1 MLGRMTPR
9 KRTPAED
16 PATRAGR
23 ASDGSRLPA
32 TDHPTGLVP
41 PGAHVFGDPAA
52 PVTIVEFGDFECPY
66 CHDAA
71 PVLRAAVEESDG
83 EVRLVFRH
91 FPLFEVHPYALTAA
105 LAAEAAG
112 VQGRFWEM
120 HDLLFAHQDRL
131 DDVGLAH
138 WAGKAGVDGT
148 SVVGD
153 AAQRYGDAVERD
165 YLAGTALGVRGTPTL
180 FVDGERYRGRV
191 TPEGVRAA
199 VEAARAPAGQVGGP
213 PPGQG
218 A

>member
-1 MLGRMTPR
+1 MTS
-9 KRTPAED
+9 PAERPD
-16 PATRAGR
+16 PTTRPGA
-23 ASDGSRLPA
+23 A
-32 TDHPTGLVP
+32 LVP
-41 PGAHVFGDPAA
+41 PDAHVFGALDALDA
-52 PVTIVEFGDFECPY
+52 LVTIVEFGDFECPY

-71 PVLRAAVEESDG
+71 PVLRTVVEESG
-83 EVRLVFRH
+83 GQVRLVFRH

-112 VQGRFWEM
+112 AQGRFWEM

-138 WAGKAGVDGT
+138 WAQKLGLDGA

-153 AAQRYGDAVERD
+153 AAQQHGDAVERD

-180 FVDGERYRGRV
+180 YVEGVRYRGRV
-191 TPEGVRAA
+191 TEDGVRSAVAA
-199 VEAARAPAGQVGGP
+199 ALADAGRAAGPAT
-213 PPGQG
+213 GQG

>member
-1 MLGRMTPR
+1 MLGDMTS
-9 KRTPAED
+9 PAERPD
-16 PATRAGR
+16 PTTRPGA
-23 ASDGSRLPA
+23 A
-32 TDHPTGLVP
+32 LVP
-41 PGAHVFGDPAA
+41 PDAHVFGALDAL
-52 PVTIVEFGDFECPY
+52 VTIVEFGDFECPY

-71 PVLRAAVEESDG
+71 PVLRTVVEESG
-83 EVRLVFRH
+83 GQVRLVFRH

-112 VQGRFWEM
+112 AQGRFWEM

-138 WAGKAGVDGT
+138 WAQKLGLDGA

-153 AAQRYGDAVERD
+153 AAQQHGDAVERD

-180 FVDGERYRGRV
+180 YVEGVRYRGRV
-191 TPEGVRAA
+191 TEDGVRSAVAA
-199 VEAARAPAGQVGGP
+199 ALADAGRAAGPAT
-213 PPGQG
+213 GQG

>member
-1 MLGRMTPR
+1 MAPTLTRRQTLAAALAVAALPRLAGAQGARAVPDMTI
-9 KRTPAED
+9 
-16 PATRAGR
+16 
-23 ASDGSRLPA
+23 
-32 TDHPTGLVP
+32 
-41 PGAHVFGDPAA
+41 GDANA
-52 PVTIVEFGDFECPY
+52 PVTIVEFGDLECPY

-71 PVLRAAVEESDG
+71 PVLRAVVEESG
-83 EVRLVFRH
+83 GTVRLVFRH

-112 VQGRFWEM
+112 AQGRFWEM

-138 WAGKAGVDGT
+138 WAQTLGLDGA
-148 SVVGD
+148 SVVGE
-153 AAQRYGDAVERD
+153 AAQEHGDAVERD

-191 TPEGVRAA
+191 TEDGVRAA
-199 VEAARAPAGQVGGP
+199 VAAALAGEHRGP
-213 PPGQG
+213 RPSPGQG

>member
-1 MLGRMTPR
+1 MLGDMTAPV
-9 KRTPAED
+9 D
-16 PATRAGR
+16 
-23 ASDGSRLPA
+23 
-32 TDHPTGLVP
+32 LVP
-41 PGAHVFGDPAA
+41 PNAHVFGAPDA

-66 CHDAA
+66 CHDAT
-71 PVLRAAVEESDG
+71 PVLRTVVEESDG
-83 EVRLVFRH
+83 QVRLVFRH

-112 VQGRFWEM
+112 AQGRFWEM

-138 WAGKAGVDGT
+138 WAQKLGLDGA

-153 AAQRYGDAVERD
+153 AAQQHGDAVERD

-180 FVDGERYRGRV
+180 YVEGVRYRGRV
-191 TPEGVRAA
+191 TEDGVRAA
-199 VEAARAPAGQVGGP
+199 VAAAFADAGRATGPA
-213 PPGQG
+213 PGQG

>member
-1 MLGRMTPR
+1 MTS
-9 KRTPAED
+9 PAERPD
-16 PATRAGR
+16 PTTRPGAE
-23 ASDGSRLPA
+23 
-32 TDHPTGLVP
+32 LVP
-41 PGAHVFGDPAA
+41 PDAHVFGDPDA

-71 PVLRAAVEESDG
+71 PVLRTVVEESG
-83 EVRLVFRH
+83 GQVRLVFRH

-112 VQGRFWEM
+112 AQGRFWDM

-138 WAGKAGVDGT
+138 WAQKLGLDGA

-153 AAQRYGDAVERD
+153 AAQQHGDVVERD
-165 YLAGTALGVRGTPTL
+165 YLAGGALGVRGTPTVY
-180 FVDGERYRGRV
+180 VDGERYRGRV
-191 TPEGVRAA
+191 TEDGVRAA
-199 VEAARAPAGQVGGP
+199 VAAALADAGRAAGSAT
-213 PPGQG
+213 GQG

>member
-1 MLGRMTPR
+1 MLGDMTS
-9 KRTPAED
+9 PAD
-16 PATRAGR
+16 
-23 ASDGSRLPA
+23 
-32 TDHPTGLVP
+32 LVP
-41 PGAHVFGDPAA
+41 PNAHAFGDPDA

-71 PVLRAAVEESDG
+71 PVLRAVVEESDG
-83 EVRLVFRH
+83 QVRLVFRH

-112 VQGRFWEM
+112 AQGRFWEM

-138 WAGKAGVDGT
+138 WAQKLGLDGA

-153 AAQRYGDAVERD
+153 AAQQHGDAVERD
-165 YLAGTALGVRGTPTL
+165 YLVGTALGVRGTPTL
-180 FVDGERYRGRV
+180 YVEGVRYRGRV
-191 TPEGVRAA
+191 TEDGVRAA
-199 VEAARAPAGQVGGP
+199 VAAALAAAGRATGP
-213 PPGQG
+213 TGQG